1 MKTRVLAIILLAFA
15 ASLAAQDFLNMTG
28 KPPALRKVRIE
39 QRLNIQIPL
48 ETQFRD
54 ESGRTV
60 ALSDYFGRKPV
71 ILALVYYECPMLCT
85 QILNGLT
92 GSLKALSFDAGN
104 EFEVLAVSFNPKD
117 TPETA
122 AAKKA
127 NHVRRYGRKGT
138 ENGWHFLS
146 GEERSIRSLTEAVGF
161 HYAYDPATQQYA
173 HASAIMILTPQGKI
187 SRYFYGVEYA
197 PRDVKLG
204 LMEASQNKIGSPVD
218 QAMLYCYQYDPTTG
232 KYGPV
237 VMNIVRLSGAA
248 TLLVLGTA
256 LIIFWR
262 REFARNKAS
271 VTVTS

>member
-48 ETQFRD
+48 ETRFRD

-127 NHVRRYGRKGT
+127 NYVRRYGRKGT

>member
-1 MKTRVLAIILLAFA
+1 MKTCVLAFFFLAFT
-15 ASLAAQDFLNMTG
+15 ASLSAQDFLNMTG

-71 ILALVYYECPMLCT
+71 ILALVYYQCPMLCT

-104 EFEVLAVSFNPKD
+104 EFEVLAVSFDPKD

-127 NHVRRYGRKGT
+127 NYVRRYGRKGA

-173 HASAIMILTPQGKI
+173 HASAIMILTPQGKT

-262 REFARNKAS
+262 RELARNKAR

>member
-1 MKTRVLAIILLAFA
+1 
-15 ASLAAQDFLNMTG
+15 
-28 KPPALRKVRIE
+28 
-39 QRLNIQIPL
+39 
-48 ETQFRD
+48 
-54 ESGRTV
+54 
-60 ALSDYFGRKPV
+60 LSDYFGQKPV
-71 ILALVYYECPMLCT
+71 ILALVYYQCPMLCT

-104 EFEVLAVSFNPKD
+104 EFEVLAVSFDPKD

-127 NHVRRYGRKGT
+127 NYVRRYGRKGA

-173 HASAIMILTPQGKI
+173 HASAIMILTPQGKT

-262 REFARNKAS
+262 RELARNKAR

>member
-1 MKTRVLAIILLAFA
+1 MKTRVLAFFFLAFT
-15 ASLAAQDFLNMTG
+15 ASLSAQDFLNMTG

-54 ESGRTV
+54 ESGRAV
-60 ALSDYFGRKPV
+60 ALADYFGRKPV
-71 ILALVYYECPMLCT
+71 ILALVYYQCPMLCT

-104 EFEVLAVSFNPKD
+104 EFEVLAVSFDPKD

-127 NHVRRYGRKGT
+127 NYVRRYGRKGA

-173 HASAIMILTPQGKI
+173 HASAIMILTPQGKT

-262 REFARNKAS
+262 RELARNKAR

>member
-1 MKTRVLAIILLAFA
+1 MRTRVFAIILLAFA

-71 ILALVYYECPMLCT
+71 ILALVYYQCPMLCT

-104 EFEVLAVSFNPKD
+104 EFEVLAVSFDPKD

-127 NHVRRYGRKGT
+127 NYVRRYGRKGA

-173 HASAIMILTPQGKI
+173 HASAIMILTPQGKT

-262 REFARNKAS
+262 RELARNKAR

>member
-1 MKTRVLAIILLAFA
+1 MKTRVLAFFFLAFT
-15 ASLAAQDFLNMTG
+15 ASLSAQDFLNMTG

-71 ILALVYYECPMLCT
+71 ILALVYYQCPMLCT

-104 EFEVLAVSFNPKD
+104 EFEVLAVSFDPKD

-127 NHVRRYGRKGT
+127 NYVRRYGRKGA

-173 HASAIMILTPQGKI
+173 HASAIMILTPQGKT

-262 REFARNKAS
+262 HELARNKAR

>member
-1 MKTRVLAIILLAFA
+1 MKTRVLAFFFLAFT
-15 ASLAAQDFLNMTG
+15 ASLSAQDFLNMTG

-71 ILALVYYECPMLCT
+71 ILALVYYQCPMLCT

-104 EFEVLAVSFNPKD
+104 EFEVLAVSFDPKD

-127 NHVRRYGRKGT
+127 NYVRRYGRKGA

-173 HASAIMILTPQGKI
+173 HASAIMILTPQGKT

-262 REFARNKAS
+262 RELARNKAR